1 MWSKQRRLKEVEIN
15 QPPWIQYKSS
25 VSQWHSK
32 QPFQSIAKEDEGK
45 IITIKASRHMNYEIW
60 LLKRSRS
67 EEAKVTKICRIG
79 PFGLLEARNNDIWS
93 WKICVFESFME
104 TQGSSSANQNL
115 DVIVPETQQ
124 GPVVFHE
131 RGRKTLEWIFGNQ
144 RVGSPPLPG
153 PEPGNQGPEH
163 TRLPGTQAG
172 WARSILRRTYVCA
185 NI

>member
-1 MWSKQRRLKEVEIN
+1 MN
-15 QPPWIQYKSS
+15 TIQVLCFS
-25 VSQWHSK
+25 VTFK
-32 QPFQSIAKEDEGK
+32 AAIAKHC
-45 IITIKASRHMNYEIW
+45 KALQRKMKENNQ
-60 LLKRSRS
+60 
-67 EEAKVTKICRIG
+67 
-79 PFGLLEARNNDIWS
+79 ARNNDIWS

-131 RGRKTLEWIFGNQ
+131 RVRKTLEWIFGNQ

-163 TRLPGTQAG
+163 TRLPGTQAAF
-172 WARSILRRTYVCA
+172 ARSILRRTYVCEYLGRVNSLFFSHLTQNLWQAGWISAAPEVARDTSWHHFARSIQHYLLLCA
-185 NI
+185 NL